1 MTWKGWYWGTLAA
14 LAVIAL
20 TLLGAGILAQAAA
33 PPHPKTPPPIHPPPV
48 HPPPLHPPPVVVG
61 PVRPRVIPR
70 LRPIVIDDGPDVTVV
85 RTVTE
90 LPTVPATPA
99 KETPDAK
106 AYKVVKVSDNY
117 TVTLDMDGKE
127 ATVRL
132 LGVAEPQ
139 VPARQGDA
147 VASPEGEGRGPNV
160 GQIGVGFMKNLLL
173 NEYVTLA
180 FDPDL
185 DKKDED
191 GVMVA
196 YLYRSPDGLFA
207 NLEVVRQGFGIVP
220 TDYEFAHAQTFK
232 FYQGKAKADGKGLWG
247 RAKRGPR
254 PSRPPPP
261 APAPATP

>member
-1 MTWKGWYWGTLAA
+1 MTWKGWCGGA
-14 LAVIAL
+14 LAGLAVVGL
-20 TLLGAGILAQAAA
+20 VLLGAGLLAQAAA
-33 PPHPKTPPPIHPPPV
+33 PPPHPKLPPKLPPPV
-48 HPPPLHPPPVVVG
+48 HPPPVVVG
-61 PVRPRVIPR
+61 PARPRVIPR

-90 LPTVPATPA
+90 LPAVPPPTKGTQESADTR
-99 KETPDAK
+99 
-106 AYKVVKVSDNY
+106 AYKVLKVADNY
-117 TVTLDMDGKE
+117 TVTLDMDGQE

-139 VPARQGDA
+139 VP
-147 VASPEGEGRGPNV
+147 EGEGRARPV
-160 GQIGVGFMKNLLL
+160 GQIGIGFMRNLLL

-180 FDPDL
+180 YDPDL

-191 GVMVA
+191 GVTVA

-220 TDYEFAHAQTFK
+220 TDYEFAHAKTFK
-232 FYQGKAKADGKGLWG
+232 FYQGKAKADTKGLWG

-254 PSRPPPP
+254 EGKPPPPP
-261 APAPATP
+261 APAPAPAQQ